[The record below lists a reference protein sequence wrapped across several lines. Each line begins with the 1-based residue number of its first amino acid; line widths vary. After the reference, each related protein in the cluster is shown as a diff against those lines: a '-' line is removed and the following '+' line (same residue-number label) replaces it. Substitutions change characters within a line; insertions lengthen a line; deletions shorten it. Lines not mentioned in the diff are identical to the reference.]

1 MEPGPSPENPDR
13 PRFFAD
19 EMLGRLAKWLRLVG
33 YDTKY
38 ARSISDSEL
47 MELAESETRIILTR
61 DTLLIRR
68 KLCRSYIFIHYDHWR
83 DQLRE
88 VVVAAGLDCESA
100 LTICAVCNEALAPSG
115 RDSVKMLVPP
125 YVYGSRQSF
134 ARCPGCLRVYWAAT
148 HTEKILDEL
157 AGLTKER

>member
-1 MEPGPSPENPDR
+1 LEPGPSPESPDR
-13 PRFFAD
+13 PRFLAD

-47 MELAESETRIILTR
+47 LELAESEKRVILTR

-68 KLCRSYIFIHYDHWR
+68 KRCQNYIFIHYDRWR

-88 VVVAAGLDCESA
+88 VFLAAGLDCESA
-100 LTICAVCNEALAPSG
+100 LTVCAVCNEALAPTD
-115 RDSVKMLVPP
+115 RDSVKTLVPP
-125 YVYGSRQSF
+125 YVYESRQSF

-148 HTEKILDEL
+148 HTERILGEL
-157 AGLTKER
+157 AGLMKEP